1 MAERSSTNKAPTKDA
16 SNKTAS
22 SKTVPSGLIKNRW
35 VATAVSLLI
44 GIGLGT
50 TVGRSVLDTAG
61 VPASCVKTIQRADTA
76 LATGTAVAD
85 NGKAALA
92 AVKGLRIGEAGDLLG
107 QVKDDAARFVTQA
120 KRFNT
125 LRQQCKADR
134 K

>member
-1 MAERSSTNKAPTKDA
+1 M
-16 SNKTAS
+16 
-22 SKTVPSGLIKNRW
+22 IKNRW

-50 TVGRSVLDTAG
+50 TFGKSVLDTAG
-61 VPASCVKTIQRADTA
+61 IPASCVKTIQRADAA

-85 NGKAALA
+85 NSKAALA

-107 QVKDDAARFVTQA
+107 QVKDDAGRFFDQA

-134 K
+134 G